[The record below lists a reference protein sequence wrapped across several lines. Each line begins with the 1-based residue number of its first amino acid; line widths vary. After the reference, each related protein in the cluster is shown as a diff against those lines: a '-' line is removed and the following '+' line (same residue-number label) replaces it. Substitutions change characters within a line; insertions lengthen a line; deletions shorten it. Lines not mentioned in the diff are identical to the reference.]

1 MLEELLCML
10 EELLCM
16 LEELLSM
23 LEELLCML
31 IWGFCFQS
39 NIANFKLHPG
49 EYEYG
54 PAELAGSCCDS
65 SVGAFDSMASELK
78 VTIFIG

>member
-1 MLEELLCML
+1 MYRLRKLIAFRQLWMAIE
-10 EELLCM
+10 
-16 LEELLSM
+16 

-39 NIANFKLHPG
+39 SIANFKLHPG

-54 PAELAGSCCDS
+54 PAELELAGS
-65 SVGAFDSMASELK
+65 
-78 VTIFIG
+78 I